1 MKKVVA
7 NPMELRDAIR
17 CEKQNISITGGFAEM
32 LQPLATQQEANADL
46 PIETLDLPNFVKLAL
61 DPTTMRTLSTAYQ
74 VAMKNGTKGFELEY
88 VKI

>member
-17 CEKQNISITGGFAEM
+17 CEKRNISITGGFAEM
-32 LQPLATQQEANADL
+32 LQPLATQQEVDVEKMDL
-46 PIETLDLPNFVKLAL
+46 PTFVKLAL
-61 DPTTMRTLSTAYQ
+61 DPATMEKLSTAYQ
-74 VAMKNGTKGFELEY
+74 VAMKNDKAGFELEY